1 MSVPGFRESCGEFV
15 HDLRRFGDEA
25 SRTRLEAT
33 GHQFYLGLP
42 YFDKDTAKKILKLP
56 TMRGTLKD
64 ALRALAQKRE
74 GCTECIA
81 LGLPPIFECLLN
93 VQWDKENQ
101 RARVGEIRFGG
112 LSLPAKE
119 KSGGLSSFAKEMA
132 RKGAGILK
140 ETFRGKSGK
149 K

>member
-15 HDLRRFGDEA
+15 YDLRKFGDEA

-33 GHQFYLGLP
+33 RHRFYLGLP
-42 YFDKDTAKKILKLP
+42 YFDKDTAKKLLKLP

-64 ALRALAQKRE
+64 DLRALAQKRE

-81 LGLPPIFECLLN
+81 LGLPPIFECLLK
-93 VQWDKENQ
+93 VQWDKESKE
-101 RARVGEIRFGG
+101 ARVEELQSGG
-112 LSLPAKE
+112 LSFPAKE

-132 RKGAGILK
+132 KKGAGILK
-140 ETFRGKSGK
+140 ETFGGKSGEK
-149 K
+149 